1 MALKFLLQSSLIS
14 RIMRNEC
21 GNIDLL
27 DSDKYMRKKVIN
39 MELWYTE
46 KQTPVFGITAKIR
59 ETLVTEKTEFQDL
72 AMIDTEEFGRMLVL
86 DGMVMTTVKDEFVYH
101 EMVAHP
107 ALNTHPN
114 PKHVLVVGGGDGG
127 VIREVL
133 KHPEVEK
140 AVLVEIDGK
149 VIEYSK
155 KYLPEIAGEL
165 DNPRVEVL
173 VNDGYMHII
182 ENKNKYDVIM
192 VDSTEPVGPA
202 APLFERGF
210 YQGIYEALKEDG
222 IFVAQTDNPWFKAD
236 LIQQV
241 NKDVKEIFPI
251 VHVYGANIP
260 TYPSGLWTFTM
271 GSKVHDPL
279 QVDEASIP
287 EMESNKYYT
296 PRLHKAAFVLPKFVE
311 DLCK

>member
-1 MALKFLLQSSLIS
+1 
-14 RIMRNEC
+14 
-21 GNIDLL
+21 
-27 DSDKYMRKKVIN
+27 

-46 KQTPVFGITAKIR
+46 KQTPSFGITAKIR
-59 ETLVTEKTEFQDL
+59 ETYVSEQTPFQHLVMQE
-72 AMIDTEEFGRMLVL
+72 TEEFGTMLVL
-86 DGMVMTTVKDEFVYH
+86 DGMVMTTDKDEFVYH

-107 ALNTHPN
+107 ALFTHPN

-127 VIREVL
+127 VIREIM
-133 KHPEVEK
+133 KHPSVEK

-155 KYLPEIAGEL
+155 KYLPNIAGEL

-173 VNDGYMHII
+173 VNDGYMHIL
-182 ENKNKYDVIM
+182 NSKNEYDVIM

-210 YQGIYEALKEDG
+210 YQGIYESLKEDG
-222 IFVAQTDNPWFKAD
+222 LFVAQTDNPWFKAD

-241 NKDVKEIFPI
+241 NRDVKEIFPI
-251 VHVYGANIP
+251 VRVYGANIP

-279 QVDEASIP
+279 QVDANRIP
-287 EMESNKYYT
+287 EIDTKYYS
-296 PRLHKAAFVLPKFVE
+296 PRLHHAAFVLPKFVE
-311 DLCK
+311 DLTK

>member
-1 MALKFLLQSSLIS
+1 
-14 RIMRNEC
+14 
-21 GNIDLL
+21 
-27 DSDKYMRKKVIN
+27 
-39 MELWYTE
+39 MELWFTE

-59 ETLVTEKTEFQDL
+59 ETLVREQTDFQDL
-72 AMIDTEEFGRMLVL
+72 AIIDTEEFGRMLVL
-86 DGMVMTTVKDEFVYH
+86 DDMVMTTVKDEFVYH

-107 ALNTHPN
+107 ALFTHPN

-127 VIREVL
+127 VIREIM
-133 KHPEVEK
+133 KHPDVEK
-140 AVLVEIDGK
+140 AVLVDIDGK

-165 DNPRVEVL
+165 DNPRVEVQ

-182 ENKNKYDVIM
+182 QNKNKYDVIM

-202 APLFERGF
+202 ASLFERGF

-236 LIQQV
+236 LVQKV

-251 VHVYGANIP
+251 VRVYGANIP

-271 GSKVHDPL
+271 GSKTYDPL
-279 QVDEASIP
+279 QVDETQIP
-287 EMESNKYYT
+287 EIDTKYYS

-311 DLCK
+311 DLVK